1 MKTALVMIAALAGAS
16 SAAADPKNEVSI
28 GSFDRAMHASSA
40 NAVTT
45 DSLGGGVLGYAR
57 ALDVGLSPRLQTWAT
72 GGFAWGGADGTM
84 FSTLTTELDTLA
96 FTAGG
101 RARYSVWK
109 HLQVGGR
116 IDIGTARAALT
127 LREGNRELDD
137 SGWGMTASA
146 AAALDLLAW
155 ESPGFE
161 LGVRLEL
168 GYTVTSAVELAPA
181 EANDSSTI
189 QLEMSQASLGHLD
202 LGGKFFALTVLSQF

>member
-1 MKTALVMIAALAGAS
+1 MKSALLLLAAMAG
-16 SAAADPKNEVSI
+16 SAAADAKNEVSI

-57 ALDVGLSPRLQTWAT
+57 AIELGLSPKLQTWAT
-72 GGFAWGGADGTM
+72 GGFAWGGADGKM

-101 RARYSVWK
+101 RARYAVLR
-109 HLQVGGR
+109 HVQVGGR
-116 IDIGTARAALT
+116 VDVGMARAGLT
-127 LREGNRELDD
+127 LREGNRELYDK
-137 SGWGMTASA
+137 GWGLTATGA
-146 AAALDLLAW
+146 AAVDLLAW
-155 ESPGFE
+155 SSPTFSFGF
-161 LGVRLEL
+161 RLEL
-168 GYTVTSAVELAPA
+168 GYTVTSAIELAPA

-202 LGGKFFALTVLSQF
+202 LGGKFFSLTLLSQF